1 MDELSLLP
9 NQFPSIHAR
18 WAPFPISEMP
28 HLGGQKN
35 EVVLSSLKY
44 PGLRA
49 YWIFLVGTPVY
60 HHLGWCKMIPGH
72 GSSRDWFMMS
82 NLPMVNDVLTLHKLH
97 CNPLFTI
104 TNHESWLQHA
114 FPHPGDAWPH
124 VASPPSASIGSH
136 PVAARACSRSAGPG
150 PEAAAPVQCSP
161 F

>member
-1 MDELSLLP
+1 MDELSLIP

-28 HLGGQKN
+28 HLGGQKSHTKFTK
-35 EVVLSSLKY
+35 VPGPQGLLDLS
-44 PGLRA
+44 
-49 YWIFLVGTPVY
+49 VGTPVY

-82 NLPMVNDVLTLHKLH
+82 NLPLVNHVLTIHKPH
-97 CNPLFTI
+97 CNPLFT
-104 TNHESWLQHA
+104 THASWLHHA
-114 FPHPGDAWPH
+114 FPHPGDAWLR

-150 PEAAAPVQCSP
+150 PEAAAPVQCIP